1 MNFNINC
8 ELWSKWCENVGQW
21 IVINVLLVCRVDS
34 GETLVW
40 TEEGNKWNPSVPLT
54 QFSCNKNISKIETD
68 LKLNKNVKI
77 QKEKEL

>member
-21 IVINVLLVCRVDS
+21 IVINVWLVCRIDS
-34 GETLVW
+34 GEALVW
-40 TEEGNKWNPSVPLT
+40 TEEGNKWNSFVPLT
-54 QFSCNKNISKIETD
+54 QFCCNKNISKIETD

-77 QKEKEL
+77 QKEEEL